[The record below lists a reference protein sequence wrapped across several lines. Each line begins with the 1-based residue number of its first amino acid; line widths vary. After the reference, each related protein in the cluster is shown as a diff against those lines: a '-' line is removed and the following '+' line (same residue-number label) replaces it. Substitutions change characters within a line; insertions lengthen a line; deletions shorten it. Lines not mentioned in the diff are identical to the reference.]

1 MGYIYIIKNRIND
14 KVYIGKTDLDINKRF
29 KEHIRDSRRRR
40 CEKRPLYSAMRK
52 YGCEHFYV
60 ELIEETQ
67 DTSTREQFWI
77 KEYNSFHYGYNAT
90 IGGDGT
96 EYVNRDLIISEY
108 HKHQMISKV
117 HQITGHDAGT
127 IRKILKDARITVIWD
142 QDTIRKNWGR
152 HIKQIDPK
160 TGETVAVYLTLKEAI
175 KAIGG
180 KTDASLYKALKSK
193 SKYALGYRWQEI
205 TYEEYEQFTRNNNSS
220 SENSQNDKCIQ
231 MDI

>member
-29 KEHIRDSRRRR
+29 KEHLKDSRRRR

-90 IGGDGT
+90 IGGDGS
-96 EYVNRDLIISEY
+96 EYVNRELIISEY
-108 HKHQMISKV
+108 NKHQMISAVRK
-117 HQITGHDAGT
+117 ITGHDAGT
-127 IRKILKDARITVIWD
+127 IRKILKEAGINIRWSQDAV
-142 QDTIRKNWGR
+142 KKELGK
-152 HIKQIDPK
+152 HVAQIDVNTGK
-160 TGETVAVYLTLKEAI
+160 TINVFITI
-175 KAIGG
+175 KAAA
-180 KTDASLYKALKSK
+180 KAFNVDKSLIQNALRRSK
-193 SKYALGYRWQEI
+193 KHISLGYVWKEI

-220 SENSQNDKCIQ
+220 SENSQDNKCIQ